1 MSFDGLM
8 MHHLTNEYNQVLV
21 QHRVD
26 KIMYLKD
33 DVFIFELY
41 YQKEKKHFYID
52 LHANDNRMYYTPYKE
67 IKYDEHPTLSMLK
80 KTLIRSQIKLI
91 KQHQTDRVCV
101 ITFEKYDAF
110 DGMMTYEL
118 IVEMMGKHANMIL
131 TKNHMIIE
139 AYKKMVSETGR
150 SLAYRLPFT
159 YFPSHKKTLTSFVN
173 SDVQNDNLL
182 AMYEGMSKDLSLKL
196 FSDKINPYDI
206 PLKPTMRGNKRFSF
220 EVEGG
225 TSYDSINDMMQ
236 VNHQPIFS
244 DALLKQFIKK
254 RNIKLSKLNE
264 DLTYHQSHLNDYL
277 IAEKLYSYE
286 NPKAY
291 VDYVEDIQL
300 DRELSVHEHAQ
311 KYLLSYNKA
320 KRAIPHLENQIHET
334 QSEIDFLNQLVFDLK
349 EQNIVYEDVLNLL
362 YEQHYISKKPTLKKV
377 KPIKHLEVIV
387 DGYSI
392 FIGKNANINAYITHE
407 LSRPNDYFMHVKD
420 APGSHVIC
428 RAPHESNA
436 FKTALKYAA
445 YFSKYKHTSKI
456 EVMVALKKDVKKI
469 PGKHGSM
476 VSVKTYHSYMVELDD
491 EFVKLCESL

>member
-8 MHHLTNEYNQVLV
+8 MHHLTNEYKQELLG
-21 QHRVD
+21 HRVD

-41 YQKEKKHFYID
+41 YQKEKKLFFID

-67 IKYDEHPTLSMLK
+67 IKNDDHPILSMLK
-80 KTLIRSQIKLI
+80 KTLMRSQIKDM
-91 KQHQTDRVCV
+91 KQYQTDRVCL

-110 DGMMTYEL
+110 DGLMTYVL
-118 IVEMMGKHANMIL
+118 VIEMMGKHANMIL
-131 TKNHMIIE
+131 IKNEMIIE
-139 AYKKMVSETGR
+139 AYKKMVNEMGR
-150 SLAYRLPFT
+150 SIAYHLPFT
-159 YFPSHKKTLTSFVN
+159 FFPSHKKPLTSF
-173 SDVQNDNLL
+173 DNTDIHREDLL
-182 AMYEGMSKDLSLKL
+182 TMYEGMSKDLAT
-196 FSDKINPYDI
+196 KIFNDRIKPFDI
-206 PLKPTMRGNKRFSF
+206 PIKPSMKGNKRFTF

-225 TSYDSINDMMQ
+225 QVFDSINDMMQ
-236 VNHQPIFS
+236 LNHQPIIS
-244 DALLKQFIKK
+244 DALLKQLIKK
-254 RNIKLSKLNE
+254 RNTKLSKLNE
-264 DLTYHQSHLNDYL
+264 DLTYHQSHLSDYL
-277 IAEKLYSYE
+277 VAEKLYSYE

-291 VDYVEDIQL
+291 VDHVEDIQL

-334 QSEIDFLNQLVFDLK
+334 KAEIDFLNQLVFDLK
-349 EQNIVYEDVLNLL
+349 EQNIIYEDVLSLL

-377 KPIKHLEVIV
+377 KPKKHLEIIV
-387 DGYSI
+387 DGYTI
-392 FIGKNANINAYITHE
+392 FIGKNANINAFVTHE
-407 LSRPNDYFMHVKD
+407 LSRPSDYFIHVKD

-445 YFSKYKHTSKI
+445 YFSKYKHASKI

-469 PGKHGSM
+469 PGMHGSM
-476 VSVKTYHSYMVELDD
+476 VSVKTYHSYVVELDD